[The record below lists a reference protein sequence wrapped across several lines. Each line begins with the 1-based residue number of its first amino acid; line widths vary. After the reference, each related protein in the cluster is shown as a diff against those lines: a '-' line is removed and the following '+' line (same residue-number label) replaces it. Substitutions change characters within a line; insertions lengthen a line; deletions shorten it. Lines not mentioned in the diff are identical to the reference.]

1 MDDIGNLLPAI
12 AERFL
17 GEPSSRRGVT
27 LAYGTHGSLKL
38 DLGKG
43 TWFDH
48 ENDVGGGV
56 VDLLLREVPEL
67 AKAEPGSIADYLHN
81 EFGLEKRENGARYD
95 LEGMRT
101 PPTPRTV
108 VATYQY
114 RDESGA
120 VLYEID
126 RIEWIENGKRR
137 KIFPQYKM
145 KDGQRLTKKFDAR
158 SVLWR
163 LPEILA
169 STGLVIIGEGEKTV
183 QALVE
188 HGFDATTAD
197 GGSKN
202 WNLTHSASLRDRD
215 VLILPDN
222 DDAGRA
228 HADKVAASLKDF
240 AVSVRI
246 LELPDLP
253 HKGDAYDWFKAG
265 HTATELRDLAD
276 SVPAIEQAEL
286 QAITPIPVMSMLEVM
301 SMPPNEWLVEGQ
313 IPEKSV
319 SAIYG
324 PSGSGKTFL
333 ALDMMLSVAHDRA
346 WQGNYVRE
354 GAVVYIAGEGVS
366 GLRKRLHA
374 WHTHHQVNPNAPFF
388 VIGQAVILNSTQ
400 AIDDLIQTIDQVR
413 GGQQVQAVVFD
424 TLARCFGGDENDA
437 SAMGEA
443 IQAMDLIKRYF
454 DCAVVAVHHTGK
466 SVDKGLRGSSAL
478 LGALDSSLQVT
489 GEDGYLRLK
498 MDKQK
503 DDTELGE
510 QWFSMD
516 QVEFQAHALDDPETS
531 LVLTRT
537 GQRETGVRMTDN
549 EKRVYDALVKAVD
562 RHGQRSA
569 DFSWRWVGEDEWRQE
584 FYDMTSSSG
593 KANSQQKSFKRGVDG
608 LIAKELVAK
617 DKKRCWSVKMAKM
630 GPDMEDKAGQTQM
643 SSKNV
648 GISNG

>member
-17 GEPSSRRGVT
+17 GEPDSRIGTVLR
-27 LAYGTHGSLKL
+27 YGNHGSLAL

-48 ENDVGGGV
+48 ENDIGGGV

-67 AKAEPGSIADYLHN
+67 AKAEPGAIADYLHK
-81 EFGLEKRENGARYD
+81 EFDLEKRENGARYD
-95 LEGMRT
+95 LEGLRT
-101 PPTPRTV
+101 PPTPRKV

-114 RDESGA
+114 RDENGA

-126 RIEWIENGKRR
+126 RIEWIENGKRQKTFR
-137 KIFPQYKM
+137 QHQV
-145 KDGQRLTKKFDAR
+145 KDGQRLPNKGDAR

-188 HGFDATTAD
+188 HGLNATTCD

-202 WNLTHSASLRDRD
+202 WTLEHSASLKDRD

-228 HADKVAASLKDF
+228 HADQVAASLKDF
-240 AVSVRI
+240 AATVRI
-246 LELPDLP
+246 LKLPDLP

-265 HTATELRDLAD
+265 HTAQELRDLSA
-276 SVPAIEQAEL
+276 SVPVAEL

-301 SMPPNEWLVEGQ
+301 AMPPNEWLVEGQ
-313 IPEKSV
+313 IPQKSV

-333 ALDMMLSVAHDRA
+333 ALDMMLSVAHDQE

-354 GAVVYIAGEGVS
+354 GAVFYIAGEGVS

-374 WHTHHQVNPNAPFF
+374 WHTHHQIKPDAPFY

-413 GGQQVQAVVFD
+413 AGQQVQAVVFD

-437 SAMGEA
+437 GPMGEA
-443 IQAMDLIKRYF
+443 IRAMDLIKRYF

-466 SVDKGLRGSSAL
+466 AVDKGLRGSSAL
-478 LGALDSSLQVT
+478 LGALDSSLLVQRDDQFLKV
-489 GEDGYLRLK
+489 K

-503 DDTELGE
+503 DDEELAE
-510 QWFSMD
+510 QWFAMD

-537 GQRETGVRMTDN
+537 GQRQSGPKMTAN
-549 EKRVYDALVKAVD
+549 EKQVYDALVKTID
-562 RHGQRSA
+562 RLGQRSA
-569 DFSWRWVGEDEWRQE
+569 DFEWRWVKEDEWRQT
-584 FYDMTSSSG
+584 FYDNTSSSG
-593 KANSQQKSFKRGVDG
+593 KPGSQQRAFKRGMDG
-608 LIAKELVAK
+608 LIAKELAAK
-617 DKKRCWSVKMAKM
+617 DQNRCWSVKIAKM
-630 GPDMEDKAGQTQM
+630 GPDSPDNPGQNG
-643 SSKNV
+643 NV
-648 GISNG
+648 RQEGN